1 MMQETIGTYLVRN
14 NDTVHYIVI
23 DVDIN
28 RKMILECDGNEGIFN
43 DHLRNV
49 ANQAQEIQRTLRE
62 LGLRTYIEFSGY
74 RGYHVWLLFLE
85 WIPLRYVYS

>member
-14 NDTVHYIVI
+14 NDTVHYIAI

-43 DHLRNV
+43 DHLRNA
-49 ANQAQEIQRTLRE
+49 ANQAREI
-62 LGLRTYIEFSGY
+62 
-74 RGYHVWLLFLE
+74 
-85 WIPLRYVYS
+85 